1 MVGSTNLDVAL
12 GLAESGFN
20 VFPLIAGRKEPVL
33 EEDWKVLA
41 TRDPVKIR
49 AMWPEGKA
57 DRNVGIR
64 TGVPLLDGYLVVI
77 DIDVKDGKPGRRAIA
92 ELEARHG
99 PMEPT
104 LTFRTASG
112 GEHRYF
118 IVPFLVGSSNS
129 KLGPG
134 IDVRGVGGY
143 VVGPG
148 STVGGKPYT
157 LSNSHSIGVLSEV
170 YAVLCGRP
178 RERSALSRDE
188 PLVEWDTD
196 ENIRAA
202 AHWLATTAPQH
213 GTYTVAC
220 RVRGWGI
227 SRDKCLELM
236 MDHWP
241 PAEAKGTEH
250 VETRVNNAYT
260 YAQDPP
266 GIACAEVEFEPV
278 EGVELRDDAREPAD
292 LWEHDSE
299 PGDDL
304 SGVVPDY
311 VSRFAEDRAHR
322 LGVSAGAMTAATVTA
337 LSSLVPAGNNLH
349 LRQNSDSW
357 SVKCIIWTAIIGD
370 PGTAKSPAVN
380 AAMAFPE
387 ALEKSWRTEFAKALG
402 EFERTQL
409 ATSRSKKRP
418 KDLPKEP
425 EPLTP
430 DVVLF
435 PDDGSADATPTAAP
449 KLRRKIVNDA
459 TTEAIGLVLHD
470 GPAEAPVLVHSDEL
484 VGLIGGMD
492 AYRVRGSK
500 DKPFFLQAK
509 EGKPYAIDRKSSGT
523 LIVPSLA
530 MSILGTIQDEKLS
543 KIAPTLT
550 DDGFLQ
556 RFALVIIRKT
566 GRGADIPDNRSLD
579 GSIARIAHALADLE
593 PTDYRLSPEAA
604 CELDAIND
612 FSEREGRR
620 PDIASGLRTWL
631 SKTPNEFGRYCL
643 AFHLIEWASSLE
655 PALGTPPAGLVSV
668 TTANRARR
676 YVEEFLYS
684 HAQYVYGTV
693 MAMGQDDGDVK
704 WVAGYILCRELKTIN
719 AREIGRAYRS
729 LRGAQKRPKLFSVMA
744 TLAQND
750 WVKLTNPVR
759 GEWRVNKAVH
769 SGRFEEIKRAET
781 TRRLAVRAEITLEAE
796 RRRSAKE
803 MRP

>member
-1 MVGSTNLDVAL
+1 MTARTKSELAVGY
-12 GLAESGFN
+12 AESGLPIFALCEN
-20 VFPLIAGRKEPVL
+20 GKTPIFSDGWKELASTDPKRVANMWKGHERCNIA
-33 EEDWKVLA
+33 
-41 TRDPVKIR
+41 
-49 AMWPEGKA
+49 
-57 DRNVGIR
+57 IR
-64 TGVPLLDGYLVVI
+64 TGEPLLGGFLVVV
-77 DIDVKDGKPGRRAIA
+77 DTDEKDGKPGRQSRSD
-92 ELEARHG
+92 LEVTLGAL
-99 PMEPT
+99 PPT
-104 LTFRTASG
+104 LCVNTPSG
-112 GEHRYF
+112 GMHEYF
-118 IVPFLVGSSNS
+118 ISPWPVGNSQS

-134 IDVRGVGGY
+134 IDIKGRNGY
-143 VVGPG
+143 VVAPG
-148 STVGGKPYT
+148 SVIDKKPYT
-157 LSNSHSIGVLSEV
+157 LSQSHPPAHLPMAWVE
-170 YAVLCGRP
+170 ACGRP
-178 RERSALSRDE
+178 RERSVLDRAV
-188 PLVEWDTD
+188 PLVELDQP
-196 ENIRAA
+196 ENIKAA
-202 AHWLATTAPQH
+202 TYYLMATAAVH

-241 PAEAKGTEH
+241 PAEAKGIEH

-299 PGDDL
+299 PADDL

-337 LSSLVPAGNNLH
+337 LSALVPAGNNLH

-387 ALEKSWRTEFAKALG
+387 ALEKSWRTDFAKSLG

-409 ATSRSKKRP
+409 AESRSKKRP

-430 DVVLF
+430 EVVLF
-435 PDDGSADATPTAAP
+435 PDDSLAAATPAAAP

-484 VGLIGGMD
+484 AGMIGGMD

-579 GSIARIAHALADLE
+579 ESIARIAHSLADLE
-593 PTDYRLSPEAA
+593 STDYRLSPEAA
-604 CELDAIND
+604 RELDAIND
-612 FSEREGRR
+612 FAEREGRR

-643 AFHLIEWASSLE
+643 AFHLIEWASSLG
-655 PALGTPPAGLVSV
+655 PALGTPPAALVSV
-668 TTANRARR
+668 TTAVRARR

-759 GEWRVNKAVH
+759 GEWRVNKAVR
-769 SGRFEEIKRAET
+769 SGRFEDIKRAET

-796 RRRSAKE
+796 RRRSSKE
-803 MRP
+803 MQP